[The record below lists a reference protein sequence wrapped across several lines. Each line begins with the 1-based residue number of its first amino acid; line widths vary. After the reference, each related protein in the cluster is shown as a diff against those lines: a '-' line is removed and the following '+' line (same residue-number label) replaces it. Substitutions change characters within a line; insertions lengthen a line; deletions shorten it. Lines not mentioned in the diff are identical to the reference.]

1 MTMMIT
7 ASILSKIIDKEPENY
22 SFSVWAGALNK
33 HMAFYGINT
42 PKRIAAFLAQI
53 AHESGGFS
61 RLVEN
66 LNYSADGLA
75 KTWPKRFAVTKDQSE
90 KSEGRLK
97 AGDPNHLAIEIERK
111 PIQIANH
118 VYANRNGNGDEAS
131 GDGWKFRG
139 RGLIQLTFKNNY
151 LSIRDKT
158 GLDIYNNP
166 DLLLEP
172 DAAVK
177 SACAYW
183 DLNKLNRFENDFISL
198 RKAING
204 GLNGIDDCIKYHEKA
219 KKALEGIY

>member
-1 MTMMIT
+1 MIT
-7 ASILSKIIDKEPENY
+7 ASILSKIIDKEPENF

-53 AHESGGFS
+53 AHESGGLS

-75 KTWPKRFAVTKDQSE
+75 KTWPKRFANPDKT
-90 KSEGRLK
+90 
-97 AGDPNHLAIEIERK
+97 PNLLAIELERK

-118 VYANRNGNGDEAS
+118 VYANRNGNSDEAS

-172 DAAVK
+172 EGAVK

-183 DLNKLNRFENDFISL
+183 DMNKLNRFENDFTAL
-198 RKAING
+198 RKSING
-204 GLNGIDDCIKYHEKA
+204 GLNGLGDCIKYHEKA

>member
-1 MTMMIT
+1 MIT
-7 ASILSKIIDKEPENY
+7 ASILSEIIDKEPASF

-53 AHESGGFS
+53 GHESGGFS

-75 KTWPKRFAVTKDQSE
+75 KTWPKRFANTDK
-90 KSEGRLK
+90 K
-97 AGDPNHLAIEIERK
+97 PNYLAVELERK
-111 PIQIANH
+111 PMQIANH
-118 VYANRNGNGDEAS
+118 VYANRNGNGDESS

-183 DLNKLNRFENDFISL
+183 DHNKLNRFENDFTAL

-204 GLNGIDDCIKYHEKA
+204 GLNGLDDCIKYHEKA

>member
-1 MTMMIT
+1 MIT
-7 ASILSKIIDKEPENY
+7 ASILSKIIDKEPENF

-75 KTWPKRFAVTKDQSE
+75 KTWPKRFANSDKT
-90 KSEGRLK
+90 
-97 AGDPNHLAIEIERK
+97 PNLLAIEIERK

-166 DLLLEP
+166 DLLFEP
-172 DAAVK
+172 EGAVK

-183 DLNKLNRFENDFISL
+183 DMNKLNRFENDFTAL

-204 GLNGIDDCIKYHEKA
+204 GLNGLGDCIKYYEKA

>member
-1 MTMMIT
+1 MIT
-7 ASILSKIIDKEPENY
+7 SSILSKIIDKEPENF
-22 SFSVWAGALNK
+22 SFSLWAGALNK

-75 KTWPKRFAVTKDQSE
+75 KTWPKRFANSE
-90 KSEGRLK
+90 KK
-97 AGDPNHLAIEIERK
+97 PNHLAIELERK
-111 PIQIANH
+111 PIQIANT

-131 GDGWKFRG
+131 GDGWKYRG

-166 DLLLEP
+166 DLLLDP

-183 DLNKLNRFENDFISL
+183 DLNKLNRFENDFTAL

-204 GLNGIDDCIKYHEKA
+204 GLNGLDDCIKYHEKA
-219 KKALEGIY
+219 KKALEASTNGNSTE